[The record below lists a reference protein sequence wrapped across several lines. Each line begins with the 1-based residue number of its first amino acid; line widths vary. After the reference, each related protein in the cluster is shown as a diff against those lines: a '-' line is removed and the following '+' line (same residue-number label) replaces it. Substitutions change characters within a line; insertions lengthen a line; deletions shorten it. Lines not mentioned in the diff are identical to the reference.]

1 MRSKT
6 MKLLSLAVAVCL
18 LLCGCNLIR
27 TDPEYVKQQEAE
39 KAAAEQTAYEADM
52 ATVLATYY
60 GDRVVTK
67 GDVVDTYNDQMDMY
81 SVYITYMNYMASM
94 FGISESDSITAED
107 AARVRDN
114 VVKEVVKT
122 RVLDQKMLDLGFEAF
137 TEEELA
143 AIQTEAS
150 EEYEAY
156 LESVMSNYGSSREE
170 AAEILK
176 TSGISEGTVYDAVYG
191 DHVEERLESVVNK
204 DTAVTEE
211 EIKAEYDKLSEEA
224 KTTYTDSPASLESV
238 GNSNQAIYYMPEGYR
253 YVKHVFLQPEDAV
266 MDAYIEAKDSVS
278 ALEKEVSSLE
288 EQIAEQQETTV
299 AEATAAEATASDA
312 EKAQT
317 LEELLTAKKA
327 ELAAKRSELEA
338 NEKAVWANVQEKLDK
353 VNAGIEAGTSIDE
366 LIKEYS
372 DDPGS
377 LQDGICERGYLVYET
392 STTWDSD
399 FLKEA
404 IALENVGDY
413 SAPFLSS
420 LGVHIVKYESQ
431 PEAGVVPYENI
442 KDAAAQSALDEK
454 KETVYDAQVEAW
466 VEEAKPEYSFENWVI
481 K

>member
-39 KAAAEQTAYEADM
+39 KAAAEQAAYEADM

-67 GDVVDTYNDQMDMY
+67 GDVVDTYNEQMDMY
-81 SVYITYMNYMASM
+81 SVYITYMNYMASI

-137 TEEELA
+137 TEEEMA

-156 LESVMSNYGSSREE
+156 IESTVSYGSSREE

-176 TSGISEGTVYDAVYG
+176 TSGISESTVYNAVYG

-204 DTAVTEE
+204 DTTVTEE

-253 YVKHVFLQPEDAV
+253 YVKHVFLKPEDAV
-266 MDAYIEAKDSVS
+266 MDAYTEAKDSVS
-278 ALEKEVSSLE
+278 ALEKEVGSLE
-288 EQIAEQQETTV
+288 EQIAEQQEATA
-299 AEATAAEATASDA
+299 AEATAAEATDSDA
-312 EKAQT
+312 EEAQT
-317 LEELLTAKKA
+317 LEEQLTAKKA
-327 ELAAKRSELEA
+327 ELAAKKSELEA
-338 NEKAVWANVQEKLDK
+338 NEKAVWANVQERLDK

-377 LQDGICERGYLVYET
+377 LQEGICERGYLVYET

-431 PEAGVVPYENI
+431 PEAGVVPYESV
-442 KDAAAQSALDEK
+442 KDAAEQSALDEK
-454 KETVYDAQVEAW
+454 KETIYDAQVEAW

-481 K
+481 E